1 MSSVERAIE
10 VAVAAAPA
18 LSEQQRVAV
27 AALLG
32 AAGTARPVPAA
43 VGRADAVVVRVSS
56 EGDVTVAEDVPK
68 ARPVQGGLRA
78 QGGDRLLTVSEVATA
93 LGMSPSTWRG
103 YVAKGK
109 APQPDDADVD
119 RPANRRQPRWFQRT
133 VTDWKANRVLGKP
146 GPKPKSR

>member
-1 MSSVERAIE
+1 MRRAA
-10 VAVAAAPA
+10 VDVAAAMPP
-18 LSEQQRVAV
+18 LSAQTGVWLAGV
-27 AALLG
+27 LFG